1 MRRLIELVDRF
12 RQNERGAAAVEFALI
27 IPFLITL
34 YFGSLEG
41 GAAYMADKRTNSI
54 SATVGDLVGQWDPNK
69 DGDPTTHYLTTGT
82 GGYLTGY
89 FAAAAGILPPY
100 PTTGLK
106 MVVSLVWVKSDGT
119 SKVIWSKS
127 SDGSATG
134 HGQGTSF
141 AALYKTGTTPTQM
154 NITAQGGCV
163 IASEVTYSYMPL
175 LGVVF
180 NKTLTL
186 SHTNYFIPRYG
197 ATKTIRVDSTTPTN
211 ACTTGAFAP

>member
-1 MRRLIELVDRF
+1 MIRLLDRF
-12 RQNERGAAAVEFALI
+12 RRDQRANAAVEFALI

-34 YFGSLEG
+34 YFGSLEAG
-41 GAAYMADKRTNSI
+41 SAFMADKRINSI
-54 SATVGDLVGQWDPNK
+54 SATVGDLVGQWDPDH
-69 DGDPTTHYLTTGT
+69 DGDSTTHYLTTGT

-106 MVVSLVWVKSDGT
+106 MVVSLIWVKSDGT

-134 HGQGTSF
+134 HAQGSSF
-141 AALYKTGTTPTQM
+141 AALYTTGTTPTQM

-163 IASEVTYSYMPL
+163 IASEVRYPYTPL
-175 LGVVF
+175 FGVVF
-180 NKTLTL
+180 NTTLTL

-197 ATKTIRVDSTTPTN
+197 ATHTIRVDSTTPTT